1 MTQRVLERYTTVCLL
16 LDLLGVAAALAAATA
31 LRYSIP
37 FGQTLIPQHNY
48 LSVGLFPLA
57 LACWALA
64 AGHFRLYEW
73 HWVMN
78 LRHEAARLALAT
90 GGAMILVSGALYLT
104 YREVPRLLF
113 VYFALLVFA
122 INGGIRLLLRLF
134 FRTRLGDLLAVR
146 IVLVGGGRVADSLA
160 GRLRAEAGRWPPLHV
175 VGVVADDAPATSS
188 LAYLG
193 TTADLERAIGEW
205 NITTVIVTLPSSEHA
220 RIVALTERLQ
230 TLPVDV
236 RVVPDVLDLAYA
248 RATITH
254 VEGIPLVGLR
264 DPALSASGKLV
275 KYNFDRLIALAGL
288 LLGWPLGLVIA
299 AAIVLDSHG
308 PVFYRAARIGEDGRP
323 FTMYKFRTM
332 VAGADRHPRARG
344 PAKAQDDPRITR
356 VGRWLRR
363 TSVDELPQL
372 WNVLRGEMS
381 LVGPRPEQPFIVAGY
396 EPWQRR
402 RTHIRPGMTGW
413 WQVNG
418 RSEYPMHLNTD
429 FDLYYLENYSL
440 LLDLRIL
447 GRTLG
452 AVITGRGA
460 Y

>member
-1 MTQRVLERYTTVCLL
+1 V
-16 LDLLGVAAALAAATA
+16 GVAAALALATA
-31 LRYSIP
+31 LRYAVP
-37 FGQTLIPQHNY
+37 AGRPLIPERNY

-78 LRHEAARLALAT
+78 LRHEAARLLLAT

-113 VYFALLVFA
+113 VYFAVLVLVV
-122 INGGIRLLLRLF
+122 NGAIRLLLRLF

-175 VGVVADDAPATSS
+175 AGVVADDPPAAAS
-188 LAYLG
+188 LRHLG
-193 TTADLERAIGEW
+193 ALADLERVIADHG
-205 NITTVIVTLPSSEHA
+205 ITTVIVTLPSSEHA

-230 TLPVDV
+230 ALPVDV

-275 KYNFDRLIALAGL
+275 KYSFDRLIGLAGL
-288 LLGWPLGLVIA
+288 LLGWPLALVVA
-299 AAIVLDSHG
+299 AAIRLDSPG

-332 VAGADRHPRARG
+332 VADADRHARAKG
-344 PAKAQDDPRITR
+344 PTKTHDDPRITR

-363 TSVDELPQL
+363 TSVDELPQI

-418 RSEYPMHLNTD
+418 RSEHPMHRHTD

>member
-1 MTQRVLERYTTVCLL
+1 
-16 LDLLGVAAALAAATA
+16 
-31 LRYSIP
+31 
-37 FGQTLIPQHNY
+37 
-48 LSVGLFPLA
+48 
-57 LACWALA
+57 
-64 AGHFRLYEW
+64 
-73 HWVMN
+73 
-78 LRHEAARLALAT
+78 
-90 GGAMILVSGALYLT
+90 
-104 YREVPRLLF
+104 
-113 VYFALLVFA
+113 
-122 INGGIRLLLRLF
+122 
-134 FRTRLGDLLAVR
+134 
-146 IVLVGGGRVADSLA
+146 
-160 GRLRAEAGRWPPLHV
+160 
-175 VGVVADDAPATSS
+175 
-188 LAYLG
+188 
-193 TTADLERAIGEW
+193 
-205 NITTVIVTLPSSEHA
+205 
-220 RIVALTERLQ
+220 
-230 TLPVDV
+230 
-236 RVVPDVLDLAYA
+236 
-248 RATITH
+248 
-254 VEGIPLVGLR
+254 
-264 DPALSASGKLV
+264 
-275 KYNFDRLIALAGL
+275 GL

-299 AAIVLDSHG
+299 AAIKLDSRG

-332 VAGADRHPRARG
+332 VAGADGHPHARG
-344 PAKAQDDPRITR
+344 PGKTHDDPRITR

-402 RTHIRPGMTGW
+402 RMHIRPGMTGW

-418 RSEYPMHLNTD
+418 RSEYPMHLHTD